1 MQTGSVI
8 FVELML
14 FFVSF
19 VWGLHPAV
27 MKIGLVSLPFV
38 AYNALR
44 MLLAA
49 PVLWLVVFATGRYR
63 PLAREDVK
71 AVLLISLAGF
81 FAFQMLF
88 VSGVERTTA
97 GNASLIGCLL
107 PVAVA
112 VINRVWRIEPL
123 SRATAAGIAAS
134 LAGVALI
141 VAGSGKEV
149 SLAGRNLLGALL
161 LLGSQFCYGY
171 YTVFSRP
178 LLDRYS
184 PYQVTA
190 WVVTVSAVLFACIAL
205 PDFLAIS
212 WARCRRR
219 VAERGVFGGG
229 GHVRGQ
235 FAVGWGVGRIGS
247 ARTSL
252 FNNVSPVFAVA
263 SGYLLLGEEF
273 GLLQLAGAVVIF
285 WGYTAPAP
293 LPARRRGNK
302 DTEARYAVRY
312 SYAHPVFDRLAD
324 DGRGGGGP
332 EPRAEYGHYDH
343 RASGS
348 GFSGAEGVRF
358 RCGGVFPRV

>member
-161 LLGSQFCYGY
+161 LLGSEFCYG
-171 YTVFSRP
+171 
-178 LLDRYS
+178 
-184 PYQVTA
+184 
-190 WVVTVSAVLFACIAL
+190 
-205 PDFLAIS
+205 
-212 WARCRRR
+212 
-219 VAERGVFGGG
+219 
-229 GHVRGQ
+229 
-235 FAVGWGVGRIGS
+235 
-247 ARTSL
+247 
-252 FNNVSPVFAVA
+252 
-263 SGYLLLGEEF
+263 
-273 GLLQLAGAVVIF
+273 
-285 WGYTAPAP
+285 
-293 LPARRRGNK
+293 
-302 DTEARYAVRY
+302 
-312 SYAHPVFDRLAD
+312 
-324 DGRGGGGP
+324 
-332 EPRAEYGHYDH
+332 
-343 RASGS
+343 
-348 GFSGAEGVRF
+348 
-358 RCGGVFPRV
+358 

>member
-19 VWGLHPAV
+19 VWGIHPAV
-27 MKIGLVSLPFV
+27 VKVGLVSLPFV

-44 MLLAA
+44 LLLAA
-49 PVLWLVVFATGRYR
+49 PVAWLVVFATGRYR

-81 FAFQMLF
+81 FVFQLFF

-161 LLGSQFCYGY
+161 LLGAQFGYGY

-178 LLDRYS
+178 LLGRYS

-212 WARCRRR
+212 WGEVPPAAWLS
-219 VAERGVFGGG
+219 VAYSGVMG
-229 GHVRGQ
+229 VC
-235 FAVGWGVGRIGS
+235 VGNFLWVWGVGRIGS

-252 FNNVSPVFAVA
+252 FGNISPVFAVA

-285 WGYTAPAP
+285 WGVYR
-293 LPARRRGNK
+293 AR
-302 DTEARYAVRY
+302 T
-312 SYAHPVFDRLAD
+312 
-324 DGRGGGGP
+324 
-332 EPRAEYGHYDH
+332 
-343 RASGS
+343 ASGK
-348 GFSGAEGVRF
+348 AEGQ
-358 RCGGVFPRV
+358 

>member
-190 WVVTVSAVLFACIAL
+190 WVVTVSAVLFAGIAL

-212 WARCRRR
+212 WGEVPPAAWLS
-219 VAERGVFGGG
+219 VAYSGV
-229 GHVRGQ
+229 V
-235 FAVGWGVGRIGS
+235 AMCVGNLLWVWGVGRIGS

-285 WGYTAPAP
+285 WGVYR
-293 LPARRRGNK
+293 AR
-302 DTEARYAVRY
+302 T
-312 SYAHPVFDRLAD
+312 
-324 DGRGGGGP
+324 
-332 EPRAEYGHYDH
+332 
-343 RASGS
+343 ASGK
-348 GFSGAEGVRF
+348 AERQ
-358 RCGGVFPRV
+358 

>member
-212 WARCRRR
+212 WGEVPPAAWLS
-219 VAERGVFGGG
+219 VAYSGV
-229 GHVRGQ
+229 V
-235 FAVGWGVGRIGS
+235 AMCVGNLLWVWGVGRIGS

-285 WGYTAPAP
+285 WGVYR
-293 LPARRRGNK
+293 AR
-302 DTEARYAVRY
+302 T
-312 SYAHPVFDRLAD
+312 
-324 DGRGGGGP
+324 
-332 EPRAEYGHYDH
+332 
-343 RASGS
+343 ASGK
-348 GFSGAEGVRF
+348 AERQ
-358 RCGGVFPRV
+358 